1 MPTDI
6 DKRKIGQDAKLLE
19 AMTWVTLHKIPHMYR
34 PLWSEVTKNAG
45 EVCDGIYEA
54 YGIPDSL
61 LELKI
66 NALSFSVCA
75 LRKLERR
82 LNIANMYKVDALPDV
97 QKAKYDI
104 EIHKIRVKLKPWLNS
119 LKMKQAR
126 QNSAVMSAEE
136 LIEVDVDAIQATT

>member
-1 MPTDI
+1 
-6 DKRKIGQDAKLLE
+6 
-19 AMTWVTLHKIPHMYR
+19 MYR

-54 YGIPDSL
+54 YEIPDSL

-97 QKAKYDI
+97 QKAKYD
-104 EIHKIRVKLKPWLNS
+104 
-119 LKMKQAR
+119 MKQAR

-136 LIEVDVDAIQATT
+136 LIEVDGDAIQATT

>member
-19 AMTWVTLHKIPHMYR
+19 AMTWVTLHKIPHSYR
-34 PLWSEVTKNAG
+34 SLWNEIIKNAG

-54 YGIPDSL
+54 YDIPDYL

-66 NALSFSVCA
+66 NALSFSMCS

-82 LNIANMYKVDALPDV
+82 LNIANMYRVNAISDE

-104 EIHKIRVKLKPWLNS
+104 EIHKIRIKLKPWLNLLNNKKTS
-119 LKMKQAR
+119 
-126 QNSAVMSAEE
+126 QNSAVTSVEE
-136 LIEVDVDAIQATT
+136 